1 MMLKTVELLS
11 MVIPCFAAP
20 TLYFI
25 RVHFEGCII
34 NHVDNMKQKSQKQI
48 VRF

>member
-1 MMLKTVELLS
+1 MLKTVEILS

-20 TLYFI
+20 TLYFL
-25 RVHFEGCII
+25 RVHFEGSNI
-34 NHVDNMKQKSQKQI
+34 NHVDNMKQESWNQI